1 MLSVENDLKI
11 LQINESDATFTANK
25 AAVSACD
32 GMGSIT
38 ADFRYTVAPAG
49 APTLEFST
57 NGVDWDYLQNIPAG
71 VNPGAGIVAQYT
83 IALAIDQWKFVRIV
97 VQPPGAGG
105 SCRGVATLL
114 PKYARA

>member
-1 MLSVENDLKI
+1 MLTVENDLKI
-11 LQINESDATFTANK
+11 LQINEPDTTFTVNK
-25 AAVSACD
+25 EAVAACD

-49 APTLEFST
+49 PPTLEFST
-57 NGVDWDYLQNIPAG
+57 NGVDWDYLQNIPVGA
-71 VNPGAGIVAQYT
+71 NPGAGIVASYT

-97 VQPPGAGG
+97 VQPPGGG
-105 SCRGVATLL
+105 GLCRGVATLL